1 MEKKSLIKHIC
12 WVLIFLTMCYGFG
25 SLYTFMRDGFLV
37 RRQVKYITMAMAAK
51 PAMYLVLGAMFG
63 VLLFLEIL
71 TLVSKRQM
79 MIEMIIVET
88 PILMTVLNEF
98 GRDMLRN
105 FGVQVSRI
113 YNMPFRSARI
123 IAVSYI
129 FILYIV
135 RRKLLQ

>member
-1 MEKKSLIKHIC
+1 
-12 WVLIFLTMCYGFG
+12 
-25 SLYTFMRDGFLV
+25 MRDGFLV